1 MKTWRVIS
9 VVWDEGFKRSYRKR
23 IQRRPYLRKRFWDR
37 LEVFLE
43 NPSASQLRTHRLSGK
58 LSGQC
63 AFSIDDDYR
72 VIFEFVSEGTVMLV
86 DFGTHEEV
94 Y

>member
-1 MKTWRVIS
+1 MINA
-9 VVWDEGFKRSYRKR
+9 VWDEGFKRSYRKR
-23 IQRRPYLRKRFWDR
+23 IQRFPHLKKRFWEK

-43 NPSASQLRTHRLSGK
+43 NPYASPLRTHRLSGK
-58 LSGQC
+58 LSGQW

-72 VIFEFVSEGTVMLV
+72 VIFEFISEGTVLLI
-86 DFGTHEEV
+86 DFGTHDEV